1 MKTNKPTIGIT
12 GPDKGGTAAW
22 WFTKYAVLLQG
33 GKPVRI
39 TPSKPNS
46 DVKLDGLI
54 LGGGADIGPERYGES
69 FAENPF
75 EMGPKPS
82 SLYQGF
88 IKVLSFL
95 FYPFLFLIRK
105 LLSTKSSAVDP
116 ERDRLEFEILQRSI
130 NNTIPILGICR
141 GSQLINVHFGGNLH
155 QDIENFYSEVP
166 RVHSIWPKKKVRIES
181 DSKLGQIIG
190 KDDIWVNALHNQA
203 VDNKGSGL
211 RVIAREETDLPQAIE
226 HISYPF
232 MLGVQWHPEYMPQI
246 VHQRA
251 IFSALVCQARK
262 SVK

>member
-22 WFTKYAVLLQG
+22 WFTKCAVLLQG

-39 TPSKPNS
+39 TPAKPNS
-46 DVKLDGLI
+46 DEKLDGLI
-54 LGGGADIGPERYGES
+54 LGGGADIDPERYGES
-69 FAENPF
+69 FVDNPF
-75 EMGPKPS
+75 EMGPESP

-88 IKVLSFL
+88 INILSFL

-105 LLSTKSSAVDP
+105 LLSTKSSAVDMK
-116 ERDRLEFEILQRSI
+116 RDKLEFEILQKAIDS
-130 NNTIPILGICR
+130 TIPILGICR
-141 GSQLINVHFGGNLH
+141 GSQLINVHFGGDLH
-155 QDIENFYSEVP
+155 QDIGGFYSEVP
-166 RVHSIWPKKKVRIES
+166 RIYSIWPKKKVLIES
-181 DSKLGQIIG
+181 DSKLGQMIG
-190 KDDIWVNALHNQA
+190 KDEIWVNALHKQA

-251 IFSALVCQARK
+251 IFAALIRQANKSAN
-262 SVK
+262 

>member
-1 MKTNKPTIGIT
+1 MKTKKPIIGIT

-39 TPSKPNS
+39 TPSKPS
-46 DVKLDGLI
+46 LDEELDGLI
-54 LGGGADIGPERYGES
+54 LGGGADIDPGRYGES

-75 EMGPKPS
+75 KMGPKPS
-82 SLYQGF
+82 SLYQVF
-88 IKVLSFL
+88 INILSFL

-116 ERDRLEFEILQRSI
+116 ERDRLEFEILQKAVKNS
-130 NNTIPILGICR
+130 IPILGICR
-141 GSQLINVHFGGNLH
+141 GSQLINVHLGGNLH

-166 RVHSIWPKKKVRIES
+166 RVYSVWPKKKVRIEP
-181 DSKLGQIIG
+181 DSKLGQIIR
-190 KDDIWVNALHNQA
+190 KDNIWVNALHNQA
-203 VDNKGSGL
+203 VDNEGSGL
-211 RVIAREETDLPQAIE
+211 RVVAREETDLPQAIE

-232 MLGVQWHPEYMPQI
+232 MLGVQWHPEYMPQ
-246 VHQRA
+246 VEHQRA
-251 IFSALVCQARK
+251 IFDALIRQAQK

>member
-1 MKTNKPTIGIT
+1 MKNNKPTIGIT

-39 TPSKPNS
+39 TPSKPHPGE
-46 DVKLDGLI
+46 KLDGLI
-54 LGGGADIGPERYGES
+54 LGGGADIDPERYGKS
-69 FAENPF
+69 FTDNPF

-88 IKVLSFL
+88 IKILSLL

-116 ERDRLEFEILQRSI
+116 ARDKLEFEILQKAI
-130 NNTIPILGICR
+130 ENTIPILGICR

-155 QDIENFYSEVP
+155 QDIGDFYSEVP
-166 RVHSIWPKKKVRIES
+166 RVYSVWPKKKVLIES
-181 DSKLGQIIG
+181 DSKLGQIIR
-190 KDDIWVNALHNQA
+190 KDNIWVNALHNQA

-246 VHQRA
+246 MHQRA
-251 IFSALVCQARK
+251 IFAALIRQAKK